1 MASLEV
7 VDKRDEL
14 PVLIDGYDYAVI
26 GWGEQVTD
34 SGEIRIVAIY
44 SQAIIVNEEI
54 MKALNFIQGHN
65 GTASPEDLPAAA
77 EAAGEV
83 FDKLTKEFVGPG
95 MPVFS
100 LDLEAE
106 DESGREDGH
115 GTDEGQGHRA
125 EEPSAAGASEQTE
138 G

>member
-1 MASLEV
+1 VVSLEI

-34 SGEIRIVAIY
+34 AGEIRIVAIY

-65 GTASPEDLPAAA
+65 GTARPEDLPAAA
-77 EAAGEV
+77 QAAEEV

-115 GTDEGQGHRA
+115 GTDEGQGHRG
-125 EEPSAAGASEQTE
+125 EEPSAAGTSEQAE

>member
-1 MASLEV
+1 VASLEV

-65 GTASPEDLPAAA
+65 GTARPEDLPAAA
-77 EAAGEV
+77 EAAAEV
-83 FDKLTKEFVGPG
+83 FDNLTKEFVGPG

-106 DESGREDGH
+106 D
-115 GTDEGQGHRA
+115 GTDEGQGHRG
-125 EEPSAAGASEQTE
+125 EEPSAAGTSEQTE